1 MRKATG
7 RTALLGSGPPCQ
19 VAPSHMAFSSP
30 FGSEL
35 FHTGKS
41 DRPPGR
47 GADLRVHK
55 RISSRTP
62 PSSFA
67 LFAKHL
73 WFAIP
78 PLSPPREQGGSL
90 SSLRSTGGTRGG
102 GDLQKCYPIF
112 PEKSALKCGRSS
124 TNCGGDACRPV
135 NHLNL
140 RMGKCQDSMP

>member
-1 MRKATG
+1 
-7 RTALLGSGPPCQ
+7 
-19 VAPSHMAFSSP
+19 MAFSSP

-78 PLSPPREQGGSL
+78 PLSPPAS
-90 SSLRSTGGTRGG
+90 RGEACPPSVPRG
-102 GDLQKCYPIF
+102 ELEGAAIC
-112 PEKSALKCGRSS
+112 KSAIRFSQR
-124 TNCGGDACRPV
+124 NP
-135 NHLNL
+135 
-140 RMGKCQDSMP
+140 P